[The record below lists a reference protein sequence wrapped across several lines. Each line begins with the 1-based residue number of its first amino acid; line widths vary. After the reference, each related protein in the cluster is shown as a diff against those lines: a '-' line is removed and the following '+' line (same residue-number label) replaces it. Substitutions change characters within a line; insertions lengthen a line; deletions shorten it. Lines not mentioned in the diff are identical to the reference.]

1 MALLARPY
9 NYGTNVVY
17 QGDTVYYEGDPVGS
31 REEYYQQANEL
42 ASSGAKAKPA
52 KDDEWQQLGVY
63 ALAKDQEKDS
73 SNMIQLA
80 VNKNGIIR
88 GNFYNSVLDSTLPIN
103 GKVDKDTQRAA
114 WTVGD
119 KKDVVYEAGLK
130 NLTQDQT
137 PILVHFSAKKS
148 EQMILVRLEE
158 PEGYGDKGSKDSD
171 DK

>member
-1 MALLARPY
+1 LRLLHY
-9 NYGTNVVY
+9 NKGIVL
-17 QGDTVYYEGDPVGS
+17 P
-31 REEYYQQANEL
+31 EETDSNIA
-42 ASSGAKAKPA
+42 
-52 KDDEWQQLGVY
+52 D
-63 ALAKDQEKDS
+63 KDQEKDA

-88 GNFYNSVLDSTLPIN
+88 GNFYNSVLDTTLPIN

-137 PILVHFSAKKS
+137 PILVHFSSKKS

-158 PEGYGDKGSKDSD
+158 PDGRYHRRHLRSD
-171 DK
+171 ERVQLPRRISQGRVGKPADNLRIP